1 MFFQVDHTKRWPLPR
16 RVACGSFMIKWKGNG
31 NSAKCKL
38 CQKSI
43 KSCGNT
49 TNLIGHIRN
58 VHKLAYRELFNESS
72 NNSNIDNNKW
82 QSVTKID
89 NLQPSTSS
97 AHLIESIEKD
107 FKIPDSSKDD

>member
-1 MFFQVDHTKRWPLPR
+1 MILSTDVVIDIFFSYSVISSNLMFFQVDHTKRWPLPR

-72 NNSNIDNNKW
+72 NNSNIDNNK
-82 QSVTKID
+82 
-89 NLQPSTSS
+89 
-97 AHLIESIEKD
+97 
-107 FKIPDSSKDD
+107 